1 MSDIIDINEKLKN
14 KGGIIIVPPPNPS
27 PKRVFKKKISLNQ
40 IEPYID
46 PGLEELLNFP
56 VRVPHL
62 KREIRKAQ
70 QENPIEKEIDLLKR
84 YREKPL
90 LFWRDELG
98 VSIDIWRDD
107 KPPKSWEFGD
117 PVPLWSKQREI
128 IQALIDYRKVS
139 VKSGHGVGKC
149 RGFEDYILL
158 ADGSWKKAKDL
169 IGRTFF
175 ILSYKDGKQVVKR
188 AWAEDNGIKKCLKI
202 SYKDGNEEIVTLNH
216 PLWATKRKGIS
227 ESARRWD
234 KKEDGFRKAQYLEV
248 GDCVASPIKIN
259 IEGKEL
265 LDDRMVKFLAY
276 VIGDG
281 CLTSQVSF
289 SQENNKQLR
298 EFRNIVQSYNCSL
311 TYRGGYDYQVVGRK
325 GFFVN
330 IVKYYGLYGKNS
342 FDKFVPDEVM
352 MSSDRQVVLFLSR
365 LFSTDGW
372 IHFKESKLNEKTNR
386 TYKNYQIGY
395 SSGSLLLIKQVQ
407 YLLKRLGISS
417 TIRSRFVHWTYKEI
431 KKSSFHHE
439 LWIANKQDILDF
451 DKKIKIFG
459 KEDKQLK
466 LIEFIQDLNDK
477 QTQKW
482 KRRNISFGFEWNEIS
497 KIESTISPTVSIQV
511 EDTNTFITPFSYEH
525 NTFLMGGLTLY
536 LGIVWHATGMTTAPT
551 FRQVR
556 RALWGEIHYQYNRA
570 LNPLGGKLNQ
580 TSLDL
585 GDKWFV
591 EGFATD
597 KPTENITG
605 IHEENIFVIVDEA
618 GGVAPETFE
627 ALDALVTSE
636 SSFVIYIGNPT
647 SSDGPFYDSFKPKSG
662 FKNFTISCYDCPN
675 VKHDRVIYSK
685 LTSKKWVDEKEKKW
699 GITSPLF
706 LVRVKGEFADQSTDT
721 LIPIKYIEIALNKGK
736 EENLKLT
743 KVLSFG
749 LDVARQGSD
758 NSVYGVCYEIKDRP
772 ETFFKIIDRT
782 QRIRETVTAGKMKGI
797 YDELVPEFKQKGS
810 LNLYNKYK
818 IMELEEGEGKKE
830 KDDLQIFPPINIDE
844 INAGGGVS
852 DIMIEDE
859 YPVNEINVSE
869 PPDKSDF
876 EAVGLFLN
884 KRAKYYWNLKML
896 FEAELVI
903 IDDEDLANELSKF
916 RFEQL
921 RSGKI
926 KIVDKDEIKAELNGK
941 SPDDAETMMLCYSEK
956 EGRNTQDLVHFI

>member
-139 VKSGHGVGKC
+139 VKSGHGVGK
-149 RGFEDYILL
+149 
-158 ADGSWKKAKDL
+158 
-169 IGRTFF
+169 
-175 ILSYKDGKQVVKR
+175 
-188 AWAEDNGIKKCLKI
+188 
-202 SYKDGNEEIVTLNH
+202 
-216 PLWATKRKGIS
+216 
-227 ESARRWD
+227 
-234 KKEDGFRKAQYLEV
+234 
-248 GDCVASPIKIN
+248 
-259 IEGKEL
+259 
-265 LDDRMVKFLAY
+265 
-276 VIGDG
+276 
-281 CLTSQVSF
+281 
-289 SQENNKQLR
+289 
-298 EFRNIVQSYNCSL
+298 
-311 TYRGGYDYQVVGRK
+311 
-325 GFFVN
+325 
-330 IVKYYGLYGKNS
+330 
-342 FDKFVPDEVM
+342 
-352 MSSDRQVVLFLSR
+352 
-365 LFSTDGW
+365 
-372 IHFKESKLNEKTNR
+372 
-386 TYKNYQIGY
+386 
-395 SSGSLLLIKQVQ
+395 
-407 YLLKRLGISS
+407 
-417 TIRSRFVHWTYKEI
+417 
-431 KKSSFHHE
+431 
-439 LWIANKQDILDF
+439 
-451 DKKIKIFG
+451 
-459 KEDKQLK
+459 
-466 LIEFIQDLNDK
+466 
-477 QTQKW
+477 
-482 KRRNISFGFEWNEIS
+482 
-497 KIESTISPTVSIQV
+497 
-511 EDTNTFITPFSYEH
+511 
-525 NTFLMGGLTLY
+525 TFLMGGLTLY